1 MLSEEWHILGD
12 LNINLYKNGSTLGQE
27 NKKMIKVANEISS
40 ERKKNLE
47 FCKTFGFK
55 QLIKPPTRVTL
66 NTSTLIDHISTNTNE
81 KITHYGLIN

>member
-40 ERKKNLE
+40 EKK
-47 FCKTFGFK
+47 KS
-55 QLIKPPTRVTL
+55 RVL
-66 NTSTLIDHISTNTNE
+66 
-81 KITHYGLIN
+81 